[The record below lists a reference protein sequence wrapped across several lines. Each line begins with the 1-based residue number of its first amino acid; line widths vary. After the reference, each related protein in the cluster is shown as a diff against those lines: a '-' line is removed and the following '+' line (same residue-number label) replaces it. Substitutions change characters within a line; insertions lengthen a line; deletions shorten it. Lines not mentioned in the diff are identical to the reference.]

1 MSALFSEFELGGMTF
16 DNRVVVSPMCQYL
29 AEDGSATDWHLMHLG
44 NLAMSGAGLLIIEAT
59 HVSQE
64 GRITHNCLGLY
75 SDENEAALTRA
86 IDFCR
91 RHGTAK
97 LGIQVGHAGRKAS
110 TDIPLRGGKPLPSE
124 QGAWQTIAPSALPY
138 AEGWHTPR
146 AFQAEDFARV
156 REEFVQTAVRAAR
169 IGFDLFELHGG
180 HGYLLHQFLSPISNQ
195 REDAYGGDLAGRMR
209 FPLEVF
215 DAVRSAWPHD
225 RPLGIRLSA
234 TDWVEGG
241 WTPEET
247 VVLAR
252 ELKSRGCDFIDVTTS
267 GLDPRQQIPIG
278 PGYQV
283 PFAEQVRREAE
294 IPTMAVGMI
303 TEPQQAEA
311 IIAEGR
317 ADFVMLAR
325 GMMYD
330 PRWAWHAAEELG
342 VEIPYPAQYARAQP
356 SKWPQ
361 AFAHRRRTAPKAVG
375 DARQL

>member
-1 MSALFSEFELGGMTF
+1 MSELFSGIELGGVVF
-16 DNRVVVSPMCQYL
+16 DNRIVVAPMCQYM
-29 AEDGSATDWHLMHLG
+29 AEDGSATDWHLAHLS
-44 NLAMSGAGLLIIEAT
+44 NMAMSGAGLVITEAT
-59 HVSQE
+59 HVSRE
-64 GRITHNCLGLY
+64 GRISGQCLGLY
-75 SDENEAALTRA
+75 SDENEAALKRV

-91 RHGTAK
+91 EHGTAK
-97 LGIQVGHAGRKAS
+97 MGIQVGHAGRKGS
-110 TDIPLRGGKPLPSE
+110 TSIPLKGGRPLGPDE
-124 QGAWQTIAPSALPY
+124 GAWPTIAPSALPY

-146 AFQAEDFARV
+146 AFEAGDFARV
-156 REEFVQTAVRAAR
+156 RDEFAQAAVRAAR

-180 HGYLLHQFLSPISNQ
+180 HGYLLHQFLSPISNR

-215 DAVRSAWPHD
+215 DAVRAVWPHD

-234 TDWVEGG
+234 TDWVDGG

-247 VVLAR
+247 VELSR
-252 ELKSRGCDFIDVTTS
+252 ELKNRGCDFIDVTTS
-267 GLDPRQQIPIG
+267 GLDPRQQIPVG

-283 PFAEQVRREAE
+283 AFADQVRREAG

-303 TEPQQAEA
+303 NEARQAEA
-311 IIAEGR
+311 IIANGE

-342 VEIPYPAQYARAQP
+342 VEIAYPAQYVRAQP

-361 AFAHRRRTAPKAVG
+361 AFAHRREAAPAAVG

>member
-16 DNRVVVSPMCQYL
+16 DNRVVVSPMCQYM

-44 NLAMSGAGLLIIEAT
+44 NLAMSGAGLLIVEAT
-59 HVSQE
+59 HVSRE

-75 SDENEAALTRA
+75 SDENEAALGRA
-86 IDFCR
+86 VEFCR
-91 RHGTAK
+91 SHGTAK

-110 TDIPLRGGKPLPSE
+110 TDIPLRGGKPLASE

-146 AFQAEDFARV
+146 AFRAEEFARV
-156 REEFVQTAVRAAR
+156 REEFVQAAVRAAR

-180 HGYLLHQFLSPISNQ
+180 HGYLLHQFLSPISN
-195 REDAYGGDLAGRMR
+195 RRDDAYGGDLAGRMR

-215 DAVRSAWPHD
+215 DAVRSVWPHG

-234 TDWVEGG
+234 TDWVDGG

-247 VVLAR
+247 VVLAQ

-267 GLDPRQQIPIG
+267 GLDPRQQIPVG

-294 IPTMAVGMI
+294 IPAMAVGMI
-303 TEPQQAEA
+303 TESQQAEA
-311 IIAEGR
+311 IVAEGR

-361 AFAHRRRTAPKAVG
+361 AFAHRRQTAPQAVG